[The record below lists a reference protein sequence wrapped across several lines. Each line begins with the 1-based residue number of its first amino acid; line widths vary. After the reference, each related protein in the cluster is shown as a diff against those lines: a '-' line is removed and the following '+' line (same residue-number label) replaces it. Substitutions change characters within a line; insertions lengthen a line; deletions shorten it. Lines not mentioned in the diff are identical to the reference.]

1 VIGNCL
7 SPITYY
13 LSPITSLMIL
23 APESHKRIEAFLRAH
38 LQDERLKLPP
48 VFIYSGRMAR
58 WLTGRLQI
66 LAITF
71 GRRIIVASKVVV
83 RDEQGRLTVPA
94 GLIAHE
100 ATHVIQYQEAGIV
113 RFLFSYLR
121 EYWRA
126 LQEHRQGWSKAA
138 RNAAYFAIKHEREA
152 YEAESAYAT
161 WVALAKMAE
170 EKAASSSLPHLKED
184 SEPEL

>member
-1 VIGNCL
+1 MV
-7 SPITYY
+7 
-13 LSPITSLMIL
+13 L
-23 APESHKRIEAFLRAH
+23 APESHARIEAFLRDH
-38 LQDERLKLPP
+38 LQDDNLKLPP
-48 VFIYSGRMAR
+48 VYIYSGRVAR

-83 RDEQGRLTVPA
+83 RDEKGRLTVPA

-126 LQEHRQGWSKAA
+126 LHEHRQGWSKAA

-152 YEAESAYAT
+152 YGAESAYPG
-161 WVALAKMAE
+161 WVALVKMTAQN
-170 EKAASSSLPHLKED
+170 AASASPHLTED
-184 SEPEL
+184 SEPKQ

>member
-1 VIGNCL
+1 MV
-7 SPITYY
+7 
-13 LSPITSLMIL
+13 L
-23 APESHKRIEAFLRAH
+23 APESHERIQAFLREH
-38 LQDERLKLPP
+38 LRNDTLKLPRL
-48 VFIYSGRMAR
+48 FIYSGRTAR
-58 WLTGRLQI
+58 WLTGSLQI

-94 GLIAHE
+94 ALIAHE
-100 ATHVIQYQEAGIV
+100 ATHVVQYQEAGVV
-113 RFLFSYLR
+113 RFLISYLR

-152 YEAESAYAT
+152 YEAESAYAS
-161 WVALAKMAE
+161 WVALAKMTE
-170 EKAASSSLPHLKED
+170 EQTASTSPGLKGNM
-184 SEPEL
+184 EPEQ

>member
-1 VIGNCL
+1 MV
-7 SPITYY
+7 
-13 LSPITSLMIL
+13 L
-23 APESHKRIEAFLRAH
+23 APESHERIEAFLRAH
-38 LQDERLKLPP
+38 LRNDKLKLPP
-48 VFIYSGRMAR
+48 VYIYSGRVAR
-58 WLTGRLQI
+58 WVTGRLQI

-83 RDEQGRLTVPA
+83 RDEKGRLTVPA

-126 LQEHRQGWSKAA
+126 LKEHRQGWSKAA

-152 YEAESAYAT
+152 YEAESAFDT
-161 WVALAKMAE
+161 WLALARMTE
-170 EKAASSSLPHLKED
+170 DKAVSTSPPLKED
-184 SEPEL
+184 SATKESG